1 MEITVELRADT
12 KIVRP
17 VGRLDFESSKV
28 FQTRVLDELSSGT
41 GVFVVDAAELSYVSS
56 AGLRAFLVAAREA
69 GRAGGSFSVCGLQ
82 PLVAEVFELS
92 GFKQIIP
99 VHDDL
104 EAALKHG

>member
-1 MEITVELRADT
+1 MEITVELRVDT
-12 KIVRP
+12 KILRP
-17 VGRLDFESSKV
+17 IGRLDFESSKV
-28 FQTRVLDELSSGT
+28 FQSRVLDELAGSAGI
-41 GVFVVDAAELSYVSS
+41 FIVDATELSYVSS

-69 GRAGGSFSVCGLQ
+69 GRAGGSFAICSLQ

-104 EAALKHG
+104 DAALKQG

>member
-1 MEITVELRADT
+1 
-12 KIVRP
+12 
-17 VGRLDFESSKV
+17 
-28 FQTRVLDELSSGT
+28 
-41 GVFVVDAAELSYVSS
+41 
-56 AGLRAFLVAAREA
+56 LVAAREA

>member
-1 MEITVELRADT
+1 MEITVELHGDT
-12 KIVRP
+12 KILRP
-17 VGRLDFESSKV
+17 AGRLDFESSKV
-28 FQTRVLDELSSGT
+28 FQARVLDELSGCA
-41 GVFVVDAAELSYVSS
+41 GVFVVDATELSYVSS

-69 GRAGGSFSVCGLQ
+69 VRAGGSFSVCCLQ

-104 EAALKHG
+104 AAALKHG